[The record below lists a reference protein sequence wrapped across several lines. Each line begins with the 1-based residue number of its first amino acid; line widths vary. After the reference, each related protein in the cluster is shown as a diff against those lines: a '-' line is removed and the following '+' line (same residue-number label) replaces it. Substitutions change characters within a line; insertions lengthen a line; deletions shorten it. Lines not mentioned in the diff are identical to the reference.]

1 MKQNKSNK
9 NTKHKNTKNTKKN
22 TKKVKYSLL
31 RGTKKEKEE
40 YQRKE
45 NNYDNC
51 KKKYCSKELKLEK
64 QIEKKNRLDKIKIKC
79 NYDEKLNDKFDKY
92 NKVKV
97 TYDYNP
103 LHFPY
108 NKMKT
113 SPCLREQE
121 RSLND
126 HYIPSNKCIRKHCKK
141 ELNESMPIGY

>member
-1 MKQNKSNK
+1 M
-9 NTKHKNTKNTKKN
+9 KHKTKKK
-22 TKKVKYSLL
+22 TKKVKYTLL
-31 RGTKKEKEE
+31 RGTKEEKEE

-64 QIEKKNRLDKIKIKC
+64 QIEKKNRLDRKKIKC

-108 NKMKT
+108 NEMKT
-113 SPCLREQE
+113 SPCLREQK
-121 RSLND
+121 RLFND
-126 HYIPSNKCIRKHCKK
+126 HYPSTKCIRKHCKK
-141 ELNESMPIGY
+141 ELNESMPVGSFSFLKL